1 MICCSNQP
9 LSSLQHQNSA
19 NLPPWGGQEIFSSTE
34 ASHASSNN
42 YHIVPSLASVQIHLK
57 TVKELSVSSA
67 VKQKNCKDYLQDWW
81 FLSAIVLTQLIKLK
95 WIQRSPSNQDQ
106 KNYYWKQRFS
116 RSWLV
121 DGRCKNQWCIFQQY
135 SWWRNKFFTSF
146 TWNRVGL

>member
-1 MICCSNQP
+1 MSCFSNQP

-19 NLPPWGGQEIFSSTE
+19 SLPPWGGQEIFSSTE

-95 WIQRSPSNQDQ
+95 WIQRSPSKFKIRKSMIKLKCIQDQ
-106 KNYYWKQRFS
+106 KNYCWKQRFS

-121 DGRCKNQWCIFQQY
+121 DGRCKNQWCIF
-135 SWWRNKFFTSF
+135 
-146 TWNRVGL
+146 